1 MRATCRMLCAV
12 CPIVSADELARVWP
26 EARYV
31 IVPDAGH
38 SAFEPGIACELIA
51 ACDRFAA
58 NGGFG

>member
-1 MRATCRMLCAV
+1 
-12 CPIVSADELARVWP
+12 VSADELARAWP

-38 SAFEPGIACELIA
+38 SAFEPGIARELVA

-58 NGGFG
+58 TGGFG